1 MAIHRS
7 SQSWQMIPT
16 FKRREQTPPGM
27 VLGDTGHDA
36 SEIRVALFRQPHA
49 RKRIVFVRI
58 ESGGD
63 DDEFRFERIG
73 CRH

>member
-1 MAIHRS
+1 MAIHRR
-7 SQSWQMIPT
+7 SQGCQVIPT
-16 FKRREQTPPGM
+16 FERREQTPPGM
-27 VLGDTGHDA
+27 ARGNTGHDTGEV
-36 SEIRVALFRQPHA
+36 SITLFRQPHA

-63 DDEFRFERIG
+63 DDKFRFERIG

>member
-16 FKRREQTPPGM
+16 FERREQTPPGM

-36 SEIRVALFRQPHA
+36 GEIRVALFRQLHA
-49 RKRIVFVRI
+49 RKWIVFVRI

-63 DDEFRFERIG
+63 NDEFWFECISR
-73 CRH
+73 RH